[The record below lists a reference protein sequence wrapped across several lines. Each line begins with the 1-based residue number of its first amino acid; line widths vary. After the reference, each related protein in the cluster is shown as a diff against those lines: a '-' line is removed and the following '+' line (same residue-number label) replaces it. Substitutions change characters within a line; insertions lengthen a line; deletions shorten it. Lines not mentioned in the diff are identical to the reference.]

1 MRKTSILLLFT
12 VLVMGFGMAH
22 ADAISP
28 TALTISNFEPN
39 GPTYATVSW
48 SYVGNGQIDVLVQA
62 ATNYGIFGNGGAAF
76 GFNLVNP
83 DDQLAFDMVTGGL
96 SVGANPCSATCTMD
110 GFGSFEYTV
119 NSGPAANAVSSIEFK
134 ISDGTRFTSATD
146 LTQLFDANASGHD
159 FAAHVINQASTS
171 STNTGYVTDG
181 TAPTPTPEPGS
192 MFLFG
197 SALAGFAGLIRKRS
211 TR

>member
-1 MRKTSILLLFT
+1 MRKIYLLFT
-12 VLVMGFGMAH
+12 LLVMGLGIAH

-28 TALTISNFEPN
+28 TALTISNFEAN

-48 SYVGNGQIDVLVQA
+48 SYIGNGQIDVLVQA
-62 ATNYGIFGNGGAAF
+62 APNYGIFGNGGAAF

-83 DDQLAFDMVTGGL
+83 DNQLAFTMVTAGL

-119 NSGPAANAVSSIEFK
+119 NSGPASQAVSSIEFY
-134 ISDGTRFTSATD
+134 ISDGSRFTSSTD
-146 LTQLFDANASGHD
+146 LSHVFDANASGHD
-159 FAAHVINQASTS
+159 FAAHVINQAST
-171 STNTGYVTDG
+171 TYPNTGYVTDG
-181 TAPTPTPEPGS
+181 TPPTQTPEPGS

-211 TR
+211 NR